1 MRVIDCFDKAQP
13 ETFVR
18 SAQAHPLN
26 LAREHQIVIWINER
40 PAVNVTCTPEHL
52 DELAV
57 GRLLTE
63 GLVSTAGEILLLE
76 ICEDGRRARVT
87 VRPDADAL
95 LDDAITHHVDT
106 SCSDRQML
114 ASSKKAAM
122 KPVQPIEWQSDWIR
136 SLAERLNQTDQPLYT
151 ATHAAHACFLSRR
164 DLFLIAREDIGRHN
178 ALDKVVGWA
187 AIHGVD
193 LSQCLMFTTGRM
205 PADMVRK
212 AIRCGVPVLASKTY
226 PTEQG
231 AALARD
237 AGLTLM
243 TVRPNGTLLTWSD

>member
-13 ETFVR
+13 GTFVR
-18 SAQAHPLN
+18 SAQAHPLH
-26 LAREHQIVIWINER
+26 LAREHQIEIWINER

-63 GLVSTAGEILLLE
+63 GLVSTAGDILLLE
-76 ICEDGRRARVT
+76 IYEDGRRARVT
-87 VRPDADAL
+87 VRLDADAL
-95 LDDAITHHVDT
+95 LDEAITHHVDT

-114 ASSKKAAM
+114 TGSQKAAM
-122 KPVQPIEWQSDWIR
+122 KPVQPIEWQPDWIR
-136 SLAERLNQTDQPLYT
+136 SLAERLNQTEQPLYA
-151 ATHAAHACFLSRR
+151 ATHAAHACFLSRG
-164 DLFLIAREDIGRHN
+164 DQFLIAREDIGRHN
-178 ALDKVVGWA
+178 ALDKAVGWA
-187 AIHGVD
+187 AIHGED

-237 AGLTLM
+237 AGLTLL
-243 TVRPNGTLLTWSD
+243 TVRPDGTLLTWSD